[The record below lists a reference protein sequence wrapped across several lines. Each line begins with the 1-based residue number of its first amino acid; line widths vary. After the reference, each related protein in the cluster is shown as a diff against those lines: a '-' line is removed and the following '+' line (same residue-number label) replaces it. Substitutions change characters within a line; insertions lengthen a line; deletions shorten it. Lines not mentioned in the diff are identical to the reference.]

1 MNYNE
6 WVNVCKEAKGKITD
20 AKTVY
25 AEAIKLIK
33 DFQKEHF
40 IAFYLNAKN
49 KIIYSE
55 VVSIGTLDSALI
67 HPREIFKPAIV
78 HSAHSVIVAHNHP
91 SGDTAPSA
99 EDNKIT
105 EQLKKAGEL
114 LNIKILDHVI
124 IGANEWFSYDERTM
138 LI

>member
-1 MNYNE
+1 MNYDE

-25 AEAIKLIK
+25 AESIKLIT

-40 IAFYLNAKN
+40 IAFYLNTKN
-49 KIIYSE
+49 KIIHSE

-67 HPREIFKPAIV
+67 HPREIFKPAFI
-78 HSAHSVIVAHNHP
+78 HSAHSIIIAHNHP
-91 SGDTAPSA
+91 SGDTTPSV

-114 LNIKILDHVI
+114 LNIQLLDHVI
-124 IGANEWFSYDERTM
+124 IGVDSWFSYDDRTM
-138 LI
+138 F